1 MAMPQRDRGIQ
12 ATAGGEEGRRGKKKA
27 EARAR
32 VAYRRK
38 QRQGAWYRSQRCPP
52 TSKGR
57 ERGTDRNAARRP
69 AGTGEKGMG
78 ENPAPVQASRTVA
91 VSGCGEGVNVV

>member
-1 MAMPQRDRGIQ
+1 M
-12 ATAGGEEGRRGKKKA
+12 TAKL
-27 EARAR
+27 
-32 VAYRRK
+32 
-38 QRQGAWYRSQRCPP
+38 QII
-52 TSKGR
+52 
-57 ERGTDRNAARRP
+57 GTVPRRP